1 MFEFYI
7 VNVVS
12 VVFATTTTTTKRW
25 YLLGGG
31 SQPAA
36 HHFISG
42 SVAIK
47 MFVPAPYRSIMFF
60 FLIVDSYAYQVD
72 VKRAEKKQET
82 RSAQTSTTSSSNGDL
97 KVFVG
102 GLGDNVTKDH
112 LIDYFER
119 FGTITDVVMISH
131 RDTRKPRGFGFVTFD
146 SKEATVKVLK
156 DRFHYLNGIKVE
168 TKNAEPRYQRR
179 YQNGHHYD
187 SMNMV
192 KGGMYSPHSR
202 YYDSMDMAKGGMY
215 SPHTLLYVPYY
226 NGPYLAYPY
235 SYPYHYTPMDYGYMG
250 NQMDNTYD
258 SRLSHVK
265 GSQQKIGI
273 PGSTCVKSDLAKS
286 DSNLL

>member
-1 MFEFYI
+1 
-7 VNVVS
+7 
-12 VVFATTTTTTKRW
+12 
-25 YLLGGG
+25 
-31 SQPAA
+31 
-36 HHFISG
+36 
-42 SVAIK
+42 
-47 MFVPAPYRSIMFF
+47 
-60 FLIVDSYAYQVD
+60 